1 MLLKILFYLFA
12 LILVYSA
19 IRVISAKNPMVAVLH
34 LVLAFIATSLMWFL
48 IEAEFLALSLIIIY
62 CGAVMVFFLF
72 AVMMLDIPY
81 ATVKDGFTRFM
92 PLGVVVAAVII
103 LEMVVVASG
112 KNGLL
117 ALLYSD
123 AFTQEMGSNSANGNA
138 YDLGMLLYTE
148 YLYAIEIVA
157 LILLSAMIVA
167 IRLTQRSGPL
177 RRKDVNVS
185 KQIAVDPSTRV
196 EVIGMPS
203 STMAPYAADGSDE
216 VSNNKEEQK

>member
-1 MLLKILFYLFA
+1 
-12 LILVYSA
+12 
-19 IRVISAKNPMVAVLH
+19 
-34 LVLAFIATSLMWFL
+34 
-48 IEAEFLALSLIIIY
+48 
-62 CGAVMVFFLF
+62 
-72 AVMMLDIPY
+72 
-81 ATVKDGFTRFM
+81 
-92 PLGVVVAAVII
+92 
-103 LEMVVVASG
+103 
-112 KNGLL
+112 
-117 ALLYSD
+117 
-123 AFTQEMGSNSANGNA
+123 MGSNSANGNA

-196 EVIGMPS
+196 EVISMPS